1 MKLFSFKGTPVYLKF
16 PFLLLF
22 LIIKPSMVVLLFISL
37 LIHELAH
44 TYVAKKLNYDVNS
57 VVLNF
62 FNGYAEVDL
71 NKLTPLDTIKIVIAG
86 PLSNLFLY
94 ILSSLIYFKFTNE
107 YIHDLS
113 WININLFLF
122 NILPIFPLDGGH
134 VLLSI
139 FKLKTKDDIKS
150 TKYISIVS
158 IITAILLMV
167 FIQSYVIVIFSIFL
181 ILLNTYLFF
190 NKKNVSL

>member
-71 NKLTPLDTIKIVIAG
+71 NKLTPIDTIKIVIAG

-167 FIQSYVIVIFSIFL
+167 FIQSYVIVIFSLFL

>member
-44 TYVAKKLNYDVNS
+44 TYVAKKLNYDVKS

-71 NKLTPLDTIKIVIAG
+71 NKLTPIDTIKIVIAG

-94 ILSSLIYFKFTNE
+94 IVSSLIYFKFTNE
-107 YIHDLS
+107 YIQDLS

-139 FKLKTKDDIKS
+139 FKLKTNDDIKS
-150 TKYISIVS
+150 TKYISIIS

-167 FIQSYVIVIFSIFL
+167 FIQSYVIVIFSLFL

>member
-71 NKLTPLDTIKIVIAG
+71 NKLTPIDTIKIVIAG